1 MKKILFFAIITLLVF
16 SCSNNQSELK
26 LFNPKNL
33 RTQHFLIN
41 PAKDTTLFGFRGG
54 LFSIEK
60 GSFDG
65 EGLIDIEIKEAYS
78 PSEIVYAGLTTES
91 DDRLLE
97 SGGMI
102 YFNARRKGKQVK
114 LLKPVDISIPTNY
127 VNKEMQLFKGEE
139 KADGSIN
146 WKEPELLNSSM
157 NKSPVDTGL
166 FLFQAKCASCH
177 QLYQDATGPQ
187 LSGIEERINDR
198 RVLRTYI
205 RNPAAMMA
213 ENTYFQCLKSKYAS
227 MMTGF
232 PDLQTRILI

>member
-1 MKKILFFAIITLLVF
+1 MKKILFFAILTLLVF

-41 PAKDTTLFGFRGG
+41 PAKDTTLIGFRGG

-91 DDRLLE
+91 DGRLLE
-97 SGGMI
+97 SGGMV
-102 YFNARRKGKQVK
+102 YFNAKQKGKQIQ

-127 VNKEMQLFKGEE
+127 INKEMKLFKGEE

-146 WKEPELLNSSM
+146 WQEPELLDSSM
-157 NKSPVDTGL
+157 NKSPIDTGL

-177 QLYQDATGPQ
+177 QL
-187 LSGIEERINDR
+187 
-198 RVLRTYI
+198 
-205 RNPAAMMA
+205 
-213 ENTYFQCLKSKYAS
+213 F
-227 MMTGF
+227 
-232 PDLQTRILI
+232 